1 MKTLN
6 KKQKTTFFFAL
17 FLSVGFVA
25 SIPAIIFGASKGMT
39 FLLVI
44 GIIFAVIGFYGSPML
59 WVQYGALNQAKRIV
73 YAVDEEKIYSVEEIA
88 NQLQLPVGDVKSQLI
103 TAINKNYLEGFLFD
117 GQKLTAN
124 KNKSAIKMLTRC
136 ENCGAPLKKTQDGKY
151 CPYCHSLFEK

>member
-44 GIIFAVIGFYGSPML
+44 GIIFAVLGFYGSPML